1 MYTNLKQILGE
12 RGITVREY
20 AAFLGIEE
28 READDKLSGREEFTY
43 QEFKKTCRSLFP
55 EYSADF
61 LFAVDRGAKRP
72 A

>member
-1 MYTNLKQILGE
+1 MYTNLKRILGE

-61 LFAVDRGAKRP
+61 LFAVDRGVKRP